1 MSQFSVLHSLRFK
14 GECFSVLQACHT
26 SWVNSNLTGGMKDWG
41 SGANCHCTLQES
53 VHAPLILQCVCEKDL
68 CPVRYSKGFHSS
80 IYKQSSMLLQWS
92 TAFSIVFKFLNTL
105 KFFQARELSRNF
117 VLVCV
122 AVQAP
127 APAQAQAIYTEFKS
141 IFQPRMEQGDSMKC
155 RNAAPICLKDYI
167 TCNVSFCCFSSP

>member
-1 MSQFSVLHSLRFK
+1 MRTVTAHYRSRCTLHSSY
-14 GECFSVLQACHT
+14 SVSEKKT
-26 SWVNSNLTGGMKDWG
+26 SALLGIPK
-41 SGANCHCTLQES
+41 AFTLQYINK
-53 VHAPLILQCVCEKDL
+53 AQCCYSEALHLVL
-68 CPVRYSKGFHSS
+68 C
-80 IYKQSSMLLQWS
+80 LLRK
-92 TAFSIVFKFLNTL
+92 TFLRFLNTL